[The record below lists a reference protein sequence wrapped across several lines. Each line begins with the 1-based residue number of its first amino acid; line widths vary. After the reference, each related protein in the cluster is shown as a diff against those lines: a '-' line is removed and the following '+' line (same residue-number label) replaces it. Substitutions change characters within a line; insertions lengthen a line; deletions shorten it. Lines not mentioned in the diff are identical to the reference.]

1 MPFLFND
8 TASAGTPRITSEGYL
23 VADALIARS
32 GIQEYLGSEVGKPEM
47 KTVRVYRPPEVVFAT
62 DTMARY
68 ANRPM
73 TNDHPK
79 AGQLVDAANWKA
91 LSIGIT
97 GGEVMRSGDFVRVPL
112 TLMDAAAIADYKS
125 GKRELSVGQVA
136 EVVFE
141 DGLTPEG
148 EPYNAKVTALSVNH
162 VALVERARG
171 GEKLRIGD
179 SPTPAASVTGQQP
192 LERGQQM
199 PGEVTMKTVLVDGFS
214 VQTTE
219 HGAQAIEKLQKQLND
234 ARSDSTTL
242 VANHDKEMATKDAEI
257 ATLKGQVMTDAQID
271 ARVAARADLIA
282 RATKLND
289 SLDFKGKTD
298 AEVRRAVVVA
308 KLGDAA
314 IAGKSDEYVA
324 ARFDMLMEDGKADP
338 FRAHMNDGGGAAP
351 RGAAPSDNGYQA
363 RVDAQKDAWKTAK

>member
-1 MPFLFND
+1 MPFIFYD
-8 TASAGTPRITSEGYL
+8 TVSAGAPRITSEGYL

-47 KTVRVYRPPEVVFAT
+47 KTVRLYRPPEVVFAS

-73 TNDHPK
+73 TNNHPT
-79 AGQLVDAANWKA
+79 AGKLVDAANWKA
-91 LSIGIT
+91 LSVGMT
-97 GGEVMRSGDFVRVPL
+97 GGEVMRHGDFVRVPL

-148 EPYNAKVTALSVNH
+148 EPYNAKVTELSAVNH

-171 GEKLRIGD
+171 GEQLRIGD
-179 SPTPAASVTGQQP
+179 SPTPAALVTGQQP

-199 PGEVTMKTVLVDGFS
+199 PGENMKTVLVDGFS

-282 RATKLND
+282 RATKLAD
-289 SLDFKGKTD
+289 SLDFKGKSD
-298 AEVRRAVVVA
+298 ADVRRAVVVA

-314 IAGKSDEYVA
+314 VAGKSEDYIA
-324 ARFDMLMEDGKADP
+324 ARFDTLMEDAKADP
-338 FRAHMNDGGGAAP
+338 FRAHMNDGAAVP
-351 RGAAPSDNGYQA
+351 RPSASDDNGYQA
-363 RVDAQKDAWKTAK
+363 RVDRQKDAWKNPK